1 MLLDYLYTNDWKAV
15 IIQFLLTVPVIILI
29 LSVHEYAHGLVAKK
43 LGDHTAENFG
53 RLTINPIKHID
64 PIGFIMFLLI
74 GVGYA
79 KPVPINSR
87 NFKKPRRDMA
97 LVGAAGPISNVIL
110 AFIFMIIFKVFT
122 LFLPMIVESAP
133 EWAWTASGYFMY
145 ILKIGVL
152 YNLVFAIF
160 NLIPA
165 PPLDG
170 SRILYAFL
178 PSKILFKVQMYE
190 RYFFYGILLIML
202 IFSILGISIIG
213 NITDFFANLLFRL
226 FRMPAIAYMI

>member
-1 MLLDYLYTNDWKAV
+1 MLLDFLYTNDWKTV

-29 LSVHEYAHGLVAKK
+29 LSIHEYAHGLVAKK
-43 LGDHTAENFG
+43 LGDPTADNLG

-64 PIGFIMFLLI
+64 PIGFLMFLII

-110 AFIFMIIFKVFT
+110 SLIFMIIFKVFT
-122 LFLPMIVESAP
+122 LFLPMIAQSGP
-133 EWAWTASGYFMY
+133 DWAITASYYFMY

-170 SRILYAFL
+170 SRILYVFL
-178 PSKILFKVQMYE
+178 PSKILFKVQQYE
-190 RYFFYGILLIML
+190 RYFFWGVLIIML
-202 IFSILGISIIG
+202 IFSFLGINLIG
-213 NITDFFANLLFRL
+213 NLANLLATLL
-226 FRMPAIAYMI
+226 FNLFKMPTIAYLI

>member
-1 MLLDYLYTNDWKAV
+1 MLLDFLYTNDWRAV
-15 IIQFLLTVPVIILI
+15 IMQFLLSVPVIILI

-43 LGDHTAENFG
+43 LGDPTAYNLG

-64 PIGFIMFLLI
+64 PIGFVMFLLI

-110 AFIFMIIFKVFT
+110 ALIFMVILKIFS
-122 LFLPMIVESAP
+122 LCLPLIVENGA
-133 EWAWTASGYFMY
+133 AWTLTASGYFVQ
-145 ILKIGVL
+145 ILYLAVY
-152 YNLVFAIF
+152 YNIAFALF

-178 PSKILFKVQMYE
+178 PSKILFKVQQYE
-190 RYFFYGILLIML
+190 RYFFWGVLIIML
-202 IFSILGISIIG
+202 IFSMLGISIIAK
-213 NITDFFANLLFRL
+213 ITTAIISLLFKL
-226 FRMPAIAYMI
+226 FAI

>member
-1 MLLDYLYTNDWKAV
+1 MLLDFLYTNDWRYV
-15 IIQFLLTVPVIILI
+15 IMQFLLSVPIIILI

-43 LGDHTAENFG
+43 LGDPTAYNLG
-53 RLTINPIKHID
+53 RLTLNPIKHID

-97 LVGAAGPISNVIL
+97 LVGAAGPISNMIL
-110 AFIFMIIFKVFT
+110 AIIFLIIMR
-122 LFLPMIVESAP
+122 LFLFAVPFIEAGNTA
-133 EWAWTASGYFMY
+133 WALTASMYFME
-145 ILKIGVL
+145 ILYLGIY
-152 YNLVFAIF
+152 YNIAFAIF

-178 PSKILFKVQMYE
+178 PSKILFKVQQYE
-190 RYFFYGILLIML
+190 RYFFFGVLIIML
-202 IFSILGISIIG
+202 IFSMLGISIIAK
-213 NITDFFANLLFRL
+213 ITTFIMSLLFKL
-226 FRMPAIAYMI
+226 FFI

>member
-1 MLLDYLYTNDWKAV
+1 MLLNFLTNNSWESV
-15 IIQFLLTVPVIILI
+15 IMQLLLSLPIIMLT
-29 LSVHEYAHGLVAKK
+29 LSVHEYAHGLIAKK
-43 LGDHTAENFG
+43 LGDPTADSLG

-64 PIGFIMFLLI
+64 PVGFVMFLLI

-87 NFKKPRRDMA
+87 YFKKPRRDMA

-110 AFIFMIIFKVFT
+110 AIIFTTIMKIFS
-122 LFLPMIVESAP
+122 LFLPMIRATGEV
-133 EWAWTASGYFMY
+133 WANTASDYFVLLLFLGIFY
-145 ILKIGVL
+145 NIG
-152 YNLVFAIF
+152 FAIF

-178 PSKILFKVQMYE
+178 PSKALFKIQKYE
-190 RYFFYGILLIML
+190 RYFLIGVLIIVL
-202 IFSILGISIIG
+202 IFNIFEISII
-213 NITDFFANLLFRL
+213 TTVAYFFMDLLFSL
-226 FRMPAIAYMI
+226 FQIPIIFF

>member
-1 MLLDYLYTNDWKAV
+1 MLLDFLYTNDWRAV
-15 IIQFLLTVPVIILI
+15 IMQFLLSVPVIILI

-43 LGDHTAENFG
+43 LGDPTAYNLG

-64 PIGFIMFLLI
+64 PIGFVMFLLI

-110 AFIFMIIFKVFT
+110 ALIFMIFLKIFS
-122 LFLPMIVESAP
+122 LCLPLIIENGA
-133 EWAWTASGYFMY
+133 AWSLTASGYFVE
-145 ILKIGVL
+145 ILYLGVY
-152 YNLVFAIF
+152 YNIAFALF

-178 PSKILFKVQMYE
+178 PSKILFKVQQYE
-190 RYFFYGILLIML
+190 RYFFWGVLIIML
-202 IFSILGISIIG
+202 IFSMLGISVIAKITTAIIS
-213 NITDFFANLLFRL
+213 LLFKL
-226 FRMPAIAYMI
+226 FVI

>member
-1 MLLDYLYTNDWKAV
+1 MLLDFLYTNDWRYV
-15 IIQFLLTVPVIILI
+15 IMQFLLSVPIIILI

-43 LGDHTAENFG
+43 LGDPTAYNFG
-53 RLTINPIKHID
+53 RLTLNPLKHID
-64 PIGFIMFLLI
+64 PIGFVMFLLI

-97 LVGAAGPISNVIL
+97 LVGAAGPISNMIL
-110 AFIFMIIFKVFT
+110 AIIFLIIMRIF
-122 LFLPMIVESAP
+122 LFVTPFIEASNT
-133 EWAWTASGYFMY
+133 AWTLTASMYFME
-145 ILKIGVL
+145 ILYLGIY
-152 YNLVFAIF
+152 YNIAFAIF

-178 PSKILFKVQMYE
+178 PSKILFKVQQYE
-190 RYFFYGILLIML
+190 KYFFFGVLIIML
-202 IFSILGISIIG
+202 IFSMLGISIISK
-213 NITDFFANLLFRL
+213 ITTLIMSLLFKL
-226 FRMPAIAYMI
+226 FVI